1 MRSVLP
7 EVGCRNMKAKEITD
21 PIFQEIIRLNNHYAL
36 KKAVYQALYQL
47 NDLIGN
53 GNLSSIMDY

>member
-1 MRSVLP
+1 
-7 EVGCRNMKAKEITD
+7 MKATEITD
-21 PIFQEIIRLNNHYAL
+21 LISQEIIRLNNRSAL